1 MAKKEA
7 LAEHLECSLD
17 DLEQAN
23 YDENLFE
30 LGVESYLVLDEEE
43 ADQYVRDRI
52 LESLWAFN
60 TDFILSHS
68 RIEINETNED
78 AILKALKQMQEKL
91 CENANPLVRALLDD
105 EESFIEDAVEA
116 DGRGHFLAGYDNEEH
131 EVNHEDEIFFIYRQ
145 N

>member
-1 MAKKEA
+1 MTKKEV
-7 LAEHLECSLD
+7 LASYLECSAD

-30 LGVESYLVLDEEE
+30 LGMESYLVLDEEE

-60 TDFILSHS
+60 AEFILSHS
-68 RIEINETNED
+68 RIDVDETNED
-78 AILKALKQMQEKL
+78 DILKALKSMQEKL
-91 CENANPLVRALLDD
+91 CENANPLVRALLAD
-105 EESFIEDAVEA
+105 EENFIEDAVEA
-116 DGRGHFLAGYDNEEH
+116 DGRGHFLSNYDSQENET
-131 EVNHEDEIFFIYRQ
+131 NHEDETFFIYRQ